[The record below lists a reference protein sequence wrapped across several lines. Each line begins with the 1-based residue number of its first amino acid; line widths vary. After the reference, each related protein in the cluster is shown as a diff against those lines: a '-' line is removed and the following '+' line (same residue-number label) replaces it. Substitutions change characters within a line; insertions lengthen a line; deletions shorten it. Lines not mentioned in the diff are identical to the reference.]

1 MTPIK
6 NYIGDQFLNKTYHFV
21 CDCIIPLDVIGVVK
35 DYEIIGH
42 EIVLTVLTNE
52 KLIHIGL
59 NTSSLQIKALD

>member
-6 NYIGDQFLNKTYHFV
+6 NYIAEQFINKTYHFV

-35 DYEIIGH
+35 DYEVIGH
-42 EIVLTVLTNE
+42 EIILLVSSNN

-59 NTSSLQIKALD
+59 NTSSLQIQEI